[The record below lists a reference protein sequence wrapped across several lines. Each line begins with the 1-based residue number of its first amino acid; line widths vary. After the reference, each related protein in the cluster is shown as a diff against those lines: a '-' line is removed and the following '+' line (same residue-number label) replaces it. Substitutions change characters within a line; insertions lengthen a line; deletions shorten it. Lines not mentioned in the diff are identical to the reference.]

1 MPVLV
6 GDNMYSCENC
16 KKLRNGVKEVSI
28 MSLPEV
34 MCIHLKRFRHDLMHS
49 SKIGSYVSFP
59 VTSLNLSQYMKAG
72 ELHHCDFIG
81 LARNCNLA
89 FLLT

>member
-1 MPVLV
+1 
-6 GDNMYSCENC
+6 
-16 KKLRNGVKEVSI
+16 

-72 ELHHCDFIG
+72 ELRYFIWTG
-81 LARNCNLA
+81 QKMCYLA
-89 FLLT
+89 LLWN